1 MVSKQTMISNA
12 LKEAKEMERI
22 MIYLFE
28 SAYKV
33 QPAEGVVLSNRLLQL
48 SVQVVDNLE
57 DAMKGD
63 ADSRTDYWGVYRTTY
78 L

>member
-1 MVSKQTMISNA
+1 
-12 LKEAKEMERI
+12 MERI
-22 MIYLFE
+22 MINLFE

-33 QPAEGVVLSNRLLQL
+33 QPAEGVVLSNRFLQL

-63 ADSRTDYWGVYRTTY
+63 ADNEA
-78 L
+78 